1 VEIIKLRL
9 IEVAPDGVMGYNSDI
24 VGLFI
29 LFEGV
34 EGSGKS
40 TQARAL
46 RRRLSGSGF
55 PVLLV
60 REPGGTVI
68 GDKVGKL
75 LKHAPERCQGHG
87 LEIGVHP
94 LTELLLFNA
103 CRAQLVAEV
112 IRPALDQNHIVI
124 SDRYTASTL
133 AYQGYGRGLELET
146 IETINKIATGGLR
159 PNLIVLL
166 DLEVKE
172 GLQRKGRATARDR
185 FEREEITFHQR
196 VRQGYLEMANAHP
209 EYWLLIDASQPRKK
223 IGELI
228 WEKVRQSLRS

>member
-1 VEIIKLRL
+1 MIV
-9 IEVAPDGVMGYNSDI
+9 YNSDI
-24 VGLFI
+24 VGLFV

-60 REPGGTVI
+60 KEPGGTAI
-68 GDKVGKL
+68 GDKVGRL
-75 LKHAPERCQGHG
+75 LKHG
-87 LEIGVHP
+87 LGIGIHS

-103 CRAQLVAEV
+103 SRAQLVAEV
-112 IRPALDQNHIVI
+112 IRPALDQNYIVI
-124 SDRYTASTL
+124 SDRYTESTL

-146 IETINKIATGGLR
+146 IETINNLATGGLR
-159 PNLIVLL
+159 PDIIVLL
-166 DLEVKE
+166 DMEVKE
-172 GLQRKGRATARDR
+172 GLRRKGRAAARDR
-185 FEREEITFHQR
+185 FEREEIAFHRR
-196 VRQGYLEMANAHP
+196 VRQGYLEMANADP
-209 EYWLLIDASQPRKK
+209 EHWLLIDAAQPRKK

-228 WEKVRQSLRS
+228 WERVRQSLPALTDGRQNSYNSHG